1 MLKITQIKSAIG
13 YQPKAKRTLSALG
26 LKKMNQ
32 CVEKTDTP
40 QIRGMIKKIDYLVK
54 VEEIQYVK
62 LDSLKP
68 SKGSIKN
75 KKRIGRGHG
84 SGLGK
89 TSGRGH
95 KGAGQRS
102 GNKRRPWFEGGQMPL
117 ARRLP
122 RRGFTNIFK
131 EEIQIVNISD
141 LNRIEKNSEIDP
153 VVLQENGMI
162 RSSLKPVKILGEGD
176 IDKKLNV
183 TASAFSASAKNKI
196 EKAGGTVTIL

>member
-1 MLKITQIKSAIG
+1 MK
-13 YQPKAKRTLSALG
+13 
-26 LKKMNQ
+26 
-32 CVEKTDTP
+32 
-40 QIRGMIKKIDYLVK
+40 LV
-54 VEEIQYVK
+54 
-62 LDSLKP
+62 SLKP

-102 GNKRRPWFEGGQMPL
+102 GNKRRSWFEGGQMPL

>member
-1 MLKITQIKSAIG
+1 M
-13 YQPKAKRTLSALG
+13 
-26 LKKMNQ
+26 
-32 CVEKTDTP
+32 
-40 QIRGMIKKIDYLVK
+40 
-54 VEEIQYVK
+54 K

-68 SKGSIKN
+68 SNGSIKN
-75 KKRIGRGHG
+75 KKRVGRGHG
-84 SGLGK
+84 SGIGK

-102 GNKRRPWFEGGQMPL
+102 GNKRRAWFEGGQMPL

-176 IDKKLNV
+176 LTHALIVSAHKFSKTAYDK
-183 TASAFSASAKNKI
+183 I
-196 EKAGGTVTIL
+196 KAQGGTVKEIV

>member
-1 MLKITQIKSAIG
+1 
-13 YQPKAKRTLSALG
+13 
-26 LKKMNQ
+26 
-32 CVEKTDTP
+32 
-40 QIRGMIKKIDYLVK
+40 
-54 VEEIQYVK
+54 VK

-102 GNKRRPWFEGGQMPL
+102 GNKRRAWFEGGQMPL

-183 TASAFSASAKNKI
+183 TASSFSESAKNKI

>member
-1 MLKITQIKSAIG
+1 M
-13 YQPKAKRTLSALG
+13 
-26 LKKMNQ
+26 
-32 CVEKTDTP
+32 
-40 QIRGMIKKIDYLVK
+40 
-54 VEEIQYVK
+54 K

-102 GNKRRPWFEGGQMPL
+102 GNKRRAWFEGGQMPL

-162 RSSLKPVKILGEGD
+162 RSSLKPVKILGQGD

-196 EKAGGTVTIL
+196 EKAGGTATIL

>member
-1 MLKITQIKSAIG
+1 M
-13 YQPKAKRTLSALG
+13 
-26 LKKMNQ
+26 
-32 CVEKTDTP
+32 
-40 QIRGMIKKIDYLVK
+40 
-54 VEEIQYVK
+54 K

-95 KGAGQRS
+95 KGSGQRS
-102 GNKRRPWFEGGQMPL
+102 GNKRRAWFEGGQMPL

-141 LNRIEKNSEIDP
+141 LIRIEKNSEIDP
-153 VVLQENGMI
+153 VVLQENGLI
-162 RSSLKPVKILGEGD
+162 RSSLKPVKILGKGD
-176 IDKKLNV
+176 IDKKLDV
-183 TASAFSASAKNKI
+183 TASSFSESAKNKI
-196 EKAGGTVTIL
+196 EKAGGTATIL

>member
-1 MLKITQIKSAIG
+1 M
-13 YQPKAKRTLSALG
+13 
-26 LKKMNQ
+26 
-32 CVEKTDTP
+32 
-40 QIRGMIKKIDYLVK
+40 
-54 VEEIQYVK
+54 K

-68 SKGSIKN
+68 SEGSRKN
-75 KKRIGRGHG
+75 RKRIGRGHG

-102 GNKRRPWFEGGQMPL
+102 GNKKRAWFEGGQMPL

-131 EEIQIVNISD
+131 EKFQIVNISD
-141 LNRIEKNSEIDP
+141 LDKINKKLDIDP
-153 VVLQENGMI
+153 VVLKENGLI
-162 RSSLKPVKILGEGD
+162 RSSLKPVKVLGVGD
-176 IDKKLNV
+176 IDKKINV
-183 TASAFSASAKNKI
+183 TATSFSNSAKNKI

>member
-1 MLKITQIKSAIG
+1 M
-13 YQPKAKRTLSALG
+13 
-26 LKKMNQ
+26 
-32 CVEKTDTP
+32 
-40 QIRGMIKKIDYLVK
+40 
-54 VEEIQYVK
+54 K

-141 LNRIEKNSEIDP
+141 LIRIEKHSEIDP
-153 VVLQENGMI
+153 VVLQENGLI

-183 TASAFSASAKNKI
+183 TASSFSESAKNKI
-196 EKAGGTVTIL
+196 EKAGGTATIL

>member
-1 MLKITQIKSAIG
+1 M
-13 YQPKAKRTLSALG
+13 
-26 LKKMNQ
+26 
-32 CVEKTDTP
+32 
-40 QIRGMIKKIDYLVK
+40 
-54 VEEIQYVK
+54 K

-102 GNKRRPWFEGGQMPL
+102 GNKRRAWFEDGQMPL

-141 LNRIEKNSEIDP
+141 LIRIEKNSEIDP
-153 VVLQENGMI
+153 VVLQENGLI

-183 TASAFSASAKNKI
+183 TASSFSESAKNKI
-196 EKAGGTVTIL
+196 EKAGGTATIL

>member
-1 MLKITQIKSAIG
+1 M
-13 YQPKAKRTLSALG
+13 
-26 LKKMNQ
+26 
-32 CVEKTDTP
+32 
-40 QIRGMIKKIDYLVK
+40 
-54 VEEIQYVK
+54 K

-84 SGLGK
+84 SGIGK

-102 GNKRRPWFEGGQMPL
+102 GNKKRAWFEGGQMPL

-141 LNRIEKNSEIDP
+141 LIRIEKNSEIDP
-153 VVLQENGMI
+153 VVLQENGLI
-162 RSSLKPVKILGEGD
+162 RSSLKPVKILGKGD
-176 IDKKLNV
+176 IDKKLDV
-183 TASAFSASAKNKI
+183 TASSFSESAKNKI

>member
-1 MLKITQIKSAIG
+1 M
-13 YQPKAKRTLSALG
+13 
-26 LKKMNQ
+26 
-32 CVEKTDTP
+32 
-40 QIRGMIKKIDYLVK
+40 
-54 VEEIQYVK
+54 K

-95 KGAGQRS
+95 KGSGQRS
-102 GNKRRPWFEGGQMPL
+102 GNKRRAWFEGGQMPL

-141 LNRIEKNSEIDP
+141 LIRIEKHSEIDP

-196 EKAGGTVTIL
+196 EKAGGRATIL